1 MTRTEVRGQGV
12 GAKLPGA
19 DESGRKGLECRA
31 EELGFH
37 SACDGA
43 FTGSRKRRGLRDVS
57 GVKWQKEKAHQ

>member
-43 FTGSRKRRGLRDVS
+43 FTGYGSARVS
-57 GVKWQKEKAHQ
+57 EMFQG